1 MIEISRVFFS
11 VLLENARILLHSSA
25 VLIHS
30 IIIQCKV
37 NMAPNTDDVKETR
50 LEGGNKTDLAQDRGV
65 AGSCTNGVELS
76 SSIKAGNF
84 LTS

>member
-1 MIEISRVFFS
+1 
-11 VLLENARILLHSSA
+11 
-25 VLIHS
+25 
-30 IIIQCKV
+30 
-37 NMAPNTDDVKETR
+37 MAPNTDDVKETR

-76 SSIKAGNF
+76 SSINAGNF